1 MLQPFDTL
9 SHAGQVPRLRRLA
22 LAALRQYGVAPARVE
37 LLAHRANTMFRV
49 TPREPGRGRLILR
62 VYGAAPAPAAMIES
76 ELVWLAALRRD
87 LGPRVPEPVP
97 TRAGTLLTTATMR
110 EVPEPRFCVLF
121 KEVAGRFFDAGL
133 LPMHLWSVGWM
144 MAQLHDH
151 AETFVPPPAFTR
163 PRWDWR
169 AQFGPGNVFAPGRSA
184 GLLTPYAET
193 LFAQAGARIAAGLA
207 ALPATPGT
215 FGLIHAD
222 LQQTNYLFHKSEAR
236 AIDFEDCCFH
246 YFLFD
251 MTVTLFELTGRPDGA
266 AMRAAFF
273 RGYSDVR
280 PLPPDHEA
288 GIRLFTAIRL
298 GKRINYLAHAPD
310 PALRAQAAAW
320 VDRAVPG
327 LEAFLG
333 A

>member
-1 MLQPFDTL
+1 
-9 SHAGQVPRLRRLA
+9 
-22 LAALRQYGVAPARVE
+22 
-37 LLAHRANTMFRV
+37 
-49 TPREPGRGRLILR
+49 
-62 VYGAAPAPAAMIES
+62 MIES
-76 ELVWLAALRRD
+76 ELAWLVALRRD
-87 LGPRVPEPVP
+87 TGLSVPEPVP
-97 TRAGTLLTTATMR
+97 TRAGTLLTTTGVP
-110 EVPEPRFCVLF
+110 EVPEPRLCVLF
-121 KEVAGRFFDAGL
+121 KQVEGRFFDAGL
-133 LPMHLWSVGWM
+133 RPMHLSSVGGM
-144 MAQLHDH
+144 MAQLHNH
-151 AETFVPPPAFTR
+151 AEAFVPPPGFTR

-169 AQFGPGNVFAPGRSA
+169 AQFGPGTVFAPGRRA

-193 LFAQAGARIAAGLA
+193 LFARAGAGIAAGLA
-207 ALPATPGT
+207 ALPATPAS

-266 AMRAAFF
+266 AMRAAFLC
-273 RGYSDVR
+273 GYRAQR

-310 PALRAQAAAW
+310 PALRAQAPAW
-320 VDRAVPG
+320 VARAVPW
-327 LEAFLG
+327 LEAFL
-333 A
+333 AE